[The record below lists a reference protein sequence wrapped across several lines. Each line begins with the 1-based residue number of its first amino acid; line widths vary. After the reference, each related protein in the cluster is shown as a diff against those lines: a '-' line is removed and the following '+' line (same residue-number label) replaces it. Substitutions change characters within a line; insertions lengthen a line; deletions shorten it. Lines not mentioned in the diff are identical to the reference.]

1 MQKHWCLSRISGH
14 CNWWV
19 WVMSNLF
26 SVCSI
31 QGHANNILFARAPRH
46 ATSHVK
52 FPASNKAIF
61 RCDCDVIHWQRQRTV
76 TRDPRECSCRGQLSC
91 VTLCV
96 RARYCKS
103 YLQAK
108 SHNELWTRYT
118 HGNCNT
124 ALIWVGIHLH
134 LCELGG
140 SFWSPPTSSLLSSS
154 PSKV

>member
-46 ATSHVK
+46 ATSY
-52 FPASNKAIF
+52 AMSNF
-61 RCDCDVIHWQRQRTV
+61 QLVTRRFSDVIVIWYIDSEQWLG
-76 TRDPRECSCRGQLSC
+76 TRGNARVVVSCRVSLYVCVLAIVNLICKQKVTMSC
-91 VTLCV
+91 EQDTQILI
-96 RARYCKS
+96 AS
-103 YLQAK
+103 LA
-108 SHNELWTRYT
+108 
-118 HGNCNT
+118 
-124 ALIWVGIHLH
+124 ALIWVGIHL
-134 LCELGG
+134 CEHGG